1 MEEQLVTRYITCY
14 ESDELCNWAAI
25 SQTSV
30 NYDFLVASSSGK
42 LSLHRES
49 NLNTEEFTEN
59 LAVQMSIISEQLVQC
74 YKKFQPPLPSIKPN
88 SRPNNSIPNCCES
101 RREVENLK
109 TNWQQS
115 QLIDNIQARVPAR
128 GE

>member
-42 LSLHRES
+42 LSLRREF
-49 NLNTEEFTEN
+49 NLNTKGFTEN
-59 LAVQMSIISEQLVQC
+59 LSVLKSAISVQLVQC
-74 YKKFQPPLPSIKPN
+74 YKKF
-88 SRPNNSIPNCCES
+88 
-101 RREVENLK
+101 
-109 TNWQQS
+109 
-115 QLIDNIQARVPAR
+115 
-128 GE
+128 